1 MLSGLELFIALA
13 IVTVG
18 AIVMGTVSFG
28 LALVVAPV
36 LLLLVDP
43 QSAVVTINGLMAIL
57 LLFVLLQTR
66 RHFDFDLV
74 KGMTLGGL
82 AAVPV
87 GVLALDWTSPV
98 TLRLVIAMVI
108 LGLAPLAVFN
118 VRLPFARHPF
128 AGPVLGFLTC
138 LSVTTLSI
146 GGLLAGIY
154 ALVQRWPPQVMRASL
169 AFYFLLCH
177 IAAFFLYTWARL
189 VNEDTIANIGLLTP
203 ALVLGFGVATLIV
216 GRINERGFR
225 YIAATVIVVGGLVL
239 LGREIARL

>member
-1 MLSGLELFIALA
+1 MLSGLELFAALA
-13 IVTVG
+13 IVSAG

-36 LLLLVDP
+36 LLLLLDP

-57 LLFVLLQTR
+57 LILVLLQTR
-66 RHFDFDLV
+66 RHFDLKLV
-74 KGMTLGGL
+74 KGMALGGL
-82 AAVPV
+82 AAVPL
-87 GVLALDWTSPV
+87 GVLALDWASPV
-98 TLRLVIAMVI
+98 TLRLIIAMVI
-108 LGLAPLAVFN
+108 LGLAPLAFVN
-118 VRLPFARHPF
+118 VRLPFARHPI

-177 IAAFFLYTWARL
+177 IAAFFLYTWPGL
-189 VNEDTIANIGLLTP
+189 VNRDTIANIGVLSP
-203 ALVLGFGVATLIV
+203 AVVLGFGVATLIV
-216 GRINERGFR
+216 GRMNERGFR
-225 YIAATVIVVGGLVL
+225 YVAATVIVAGGSVL
-239 LGREIARL
+239 LGRELARL

>member
-13 IVTVG
+13 IVSVG

-36 LLLLVDP
+36 LLLFLDP
-43 QSAVVTINGLMAIL
+43 QPAVVTINGLMAIL

-66 RHFDFDLV
+66 RHFDFNLV
-74 KGMTLGGL
+74 KGMALGGL
-82 AAVPV
+82 AAVPI
-87 GVLALDWTSPV
+87 GVLALDWASPAA
-98 TLRLVIAMVI
+98 LRLIIAMVI

-118 VRLPFARHPF
+118 VRLPFASHPT
-128 AGPVLGFLTC
+128 AGPVLGFLTS
-138 LSVTTLSI
+138 LSITTLSI

-177 IAAFFLYTWARL
+177 IAAFFLYAWAGL
-189 VNEDTIANIGLLTP
+189 VDRDTIANVGMLAPGLM
-203 ALVLGFGVATLIV
+203 LGFGVATVIV
-216 GRINERGFR
+216 GRMDERRFR
-225 YIAATVIVVGGLVL
+225 YMAATVIVVGGSVL
-239 LGREIARL
+239 LVRELAGF